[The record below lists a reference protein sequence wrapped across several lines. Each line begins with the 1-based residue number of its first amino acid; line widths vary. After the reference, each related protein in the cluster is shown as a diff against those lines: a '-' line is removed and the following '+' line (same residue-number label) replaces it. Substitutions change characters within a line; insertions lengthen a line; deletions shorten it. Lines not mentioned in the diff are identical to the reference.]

1 MNPITTSKLIDSLE
15 WRYATKVFNP
25 DQKLTPDVWA
35 DLEKSLVLTPSSF
48 GLQPWKFIVI
58 TNQAVKDSLVEHSWG
73 QQQVS
78 DCSHMI
84 VLCAKTEMATEDI
97 EAFLSTIVAARGV
110 TRESL
115 DGYAGM
121 MSGFFGNMDA
131 AQTLSWAKNQVYIA
145 LGQLMS
151 SAALVGVDACPMEGI
166 SAADYDRILGLDGTG
181 YKTAVACPLGY
192 RSDDDKYAELPKVRY
207 TADQVIQTI
216 G

>member
-1 MNPITTSKLIDSLE
+1 MNPISTSQLIDSLE
-15 WRYATKVFNP
+15 WRYATKAFKS
-25 DQKLTPDVWA
+25 DQKIPSDVWA

-48 GLQPWKFIVI
+48 GLQPWKFVVI
-58 TNQAVKDSLVEHSWG
+58 TDQAVKDSLVEHSWG

-78 DCSHMI
+78 NCSHMI
-84 VLCAKTEMATEDI
+84 VLCAKTEMTTEDT
-97 EAFLSTIVAARGV
+97 ETFLASIVAARGV

-131 AQTLSWAKNQVYIA
+131 TQTLSWAKNQVYIA

-166 SAADYDRILGLDGTG
+166 SPADYDRILGLEGTG
-181 YKTAVACPLGY
+181 YTTAVACPLGY
-192 RSDDDKYAELPKVRY
+192 RADDDKYAELPKVRY
-207 TADQVIQTI
+207 AAAQMIKTI